1 MAPGLSGA
9 EYVRQAALGR
19 AEEDVGAPTK
29 QDAAVTPG
37 LAGARAEDA
46 LGNIGYVK
54 RIWEAFAKGGVAA
67 IADLVDDDVIWRP
80 RAAQGHALRGT
91 RELAD
96 FHSSAKRA
104 MPALRMFRGN
114 GDDVLVEAEYA
125 SEDGDVTTVWL
136 LYRFDGQRLV
146 EAIALPDE
154 GQARTYS
161 PPSASD

>member
-19 AEEDVGAPTK
+19 AAEDLRGPTK
-29 QDAAVTPG
+29 QEPSGAPG
-37 LAGARAEDA
+37 LASARAEEA

-54 RIWEAFAKGGVAA
+54 RIWEAFAEGGVAA
-67 IADLVDDDVIWRP
+67 MADLVGDDVIWRP
-80 RAAQGHALRGT
+80 SAAQGRALRGT

-96 FHSSAKRA
+96 FHSSAKPA

-114 GDDVLVEAEYA
+114 GDDVIVEAEYA
-125 SEDGDVTTVWL
+125 SEDGNSTTVWL
-136 LYRFDGQRLV
+136 LYRFDGQKLV

-154 GQARTYS
+154 AQARTYS
-161 PPSASD
+161 PPSDSD